1 MWQIPGRAIRTGYRV
16 GRDTGLIQEGSAA
29 YFAGL
34 AAGLEDRERPP
45 RSIPRYPRFQ
55 PHNKLS
61 FAEAFESFREPARQI
76 LRETRSR
83 LLGMSWIE
91 NLHPED
97 RDAFYGRE
105 IPRWARYQGYGYD
118 FRPRFSGEGKRSV
131 PRMPPPPDVQMLPAP
146 PRRGRRFRGL
156 DFRRVPRR
164 YRPRRF
170 GGYRVPSRYLPRFGG
185 YS

>member
-45 RSIPRYPRFQ
+45 RSVPRYPRFQ
-55 PHNKLS
+55 PHNKQS

-76 LRETRSR
+76 LRETRAR
-83 LLGMSWIE
+83 LLGM
-91 NLHPED
+91 N
-97 RDAFYGRE
+97 
-105 IPRWARYQGYGYD
+105 RYYRYRTYSHD
-118 FRPRFSGEGKRSV
+118 MTYVLPSGEGKRSV
-131 PRMPPPPDVQMLPAP
+131 PRMPPPPDVHMLPAP
-146 PRRGRRFRGL
+146 PRRAPRWRGL
-156 DFRRVPRR
+156 DYRRVARR